1 MALSSTSMWNSFCT
15 PQHPVPC
22 KCEQTPTWP
31 PTVAARVENVSC
43 LVMLVGSLCA
53 VVEDCHPHIMGP
65 GGRRRD
71 STQSAD
77 CPRAVPAG
85 SSSCRSLLPICDSY
99 SSNLVLIDLP
109 QWTSRCSAQ
118 GRVGECLRKRDV
130 RREQASEVPF
140 TFVDLLPICILFY
153 GQLQMLLSSPLIPC
167 WFKLGKLE
175 SDLNGHLHEEKVF
188 C

>member
-1 MALSSTSMWNSFCT
+1 MYCWHGSLPPLAMWNSFYT

-53 VVEDCHPHIMGP
+53 VVADCHPHIMGP
-65 GGRRRD
+65 GGCRRD

-77 CPRAVPAG
+77 CPCAVLAG
-85 SSSCRSLLPICDSY
+85 SSSSQSLLPVCDSY
-99 SSNLVLIDLP
+99 SFNLVLIDLP

-130 RREQASEVPF
+130 RREQAAEVPF
-140 TFVDLLPICILFY
+140 TSADLLPTRVLFY
-153 GQLQMLLSSPLIPC
+153 GQLQMLLSSPLIP
-167 WFKLGKLE
+167 
-175 SDLNGHLHEEKVF
+175 S
-188 C
+188 